1 MLLNF
6 YLNYDRTGTAK
17 QVLAE
22 EAVTEEQRW
31 EMLST
36 KEKVGDWALRHRWHL
51 FVACWGASMV
61 GSWLVLRRNTT
72 QTFSQ
77 KIVQARVYVRT
88 CSKQD
93 SIHGS
98 VLTRD
103 FYRRKE
109 LLLLHFLV
117 APP

>member
-1 MLLNF
+1 MIGEHFLSRVRSNRPYHTNIAGF
-6 YLNYDRTGTAK
+6 NRTGTAK
-17 QVLAE
+17 EILAQD
-22 EAVTEEQRW
+22 AITQEQRW

-36 KEKVGDWALRHRWHL
+36 KEKVGDWASRHRWHL

-88 CSKQD
+88 
-93 SIHGS
+93 
-98 VLTRD
+98 LR
-103 FYRRKE
+103 
-109 LLLLHFLV
+109 
-117 APP
+117 

>member
-1 MLLNF
+1 MYPYRFNIVGLN
-6 YLNYDRTGTAK
+6 RTGTAK
-17 QVLAE
+17 EIMAQDAI
-22 EAVTEEQRW
+22 TQEQRW

-36 KEKVGDWALRHRWHL
+36 KEKVGDWASRHRWHL

-88 CSKQD
+88 S
-93 SIHGS
+93 
-98 VLTRD
+98 
-103 FYRRKE
+103 
-109 LLLLHFLV
+109 
-117 APP
+117 P